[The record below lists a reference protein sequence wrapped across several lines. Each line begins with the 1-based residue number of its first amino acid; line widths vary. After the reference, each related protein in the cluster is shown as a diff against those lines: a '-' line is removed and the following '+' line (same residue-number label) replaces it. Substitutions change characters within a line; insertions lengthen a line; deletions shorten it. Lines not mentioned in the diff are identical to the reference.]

1 MEIYLKIISKISQ
14 KYYNFYFMLEM
25 YKLMLVRLESV
36 WERF

>member
-25 YKLMLVRLESV
+25 YTLMLVSLESV
-36 WERF
+36 